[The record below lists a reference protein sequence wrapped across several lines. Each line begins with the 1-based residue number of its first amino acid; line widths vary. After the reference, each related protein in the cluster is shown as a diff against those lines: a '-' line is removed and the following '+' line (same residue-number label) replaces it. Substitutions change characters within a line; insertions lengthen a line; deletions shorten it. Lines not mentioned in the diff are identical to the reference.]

1 MADHHMPEPAI
12 PQSTIGTGATRAIRM
27 AWQVLR
33 ERGLSEQE
41 IMDTLRNPPIP
52 CPKPRR
58 SPSSRTEAQR
68 GLAIPSDV

>member
-41 IMDTLRNPPIP
+41 IMDTLRNPPIAV
-52 CPKPRR
+52 PKTQAKPVK
-58 SPSSRTEAQR
+58 PN
-68 GLAIPSDV
+68 